1 MLVEGL
7 AVGDFELHSRNNS
20 FSSMQVVSEPSH
32 PQVEEVNTQPSRK
45 STSKGFFPALQF
57 AWP

>member
-1 MLVEGL
+1 MQVEGL
-7 AVGDFELHSRNNS
+7 DVGDLDLHNRNNS
-20 FSSMQVVSEPSH
+20 FSSVQVVSEPSH
-32 PQVEEVNTQPSRK
+32 VQVEEVNTQPSRK